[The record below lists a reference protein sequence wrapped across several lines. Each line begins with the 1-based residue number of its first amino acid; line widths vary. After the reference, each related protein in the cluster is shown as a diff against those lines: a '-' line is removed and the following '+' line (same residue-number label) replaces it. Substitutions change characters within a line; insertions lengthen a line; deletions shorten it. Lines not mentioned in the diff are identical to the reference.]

1 MMIRKTIK
9 YFIAL
14 FLFVSSISYGQEL
27 SGIAG
32 SFVDIGFGTR
42 AVGMG
47 NAYVAL
53 ANDASSI
60 FWNPSGL
67 TSVENI
73 GIEFNYSKQLQIIP
87 YGTAS
92 ASVPLSNNNGV
103 GVGVIYSGD
112 DALKELTFIAAYA
125 HQFGNF
131 SAGLALKYRHVS
143 FGNNGFNEGDYI
155 IFDPAEIEEGRLNQV
170 FGDGS
175 GFGLDLGLQYHLYD
189 YLTLGLVVKDIFAP
203 VNWTSDNNSTENKP
217 KGSYSESIPAELVFG
232 ISLNPIKGLIIN
244 SDYKPNIL
252 IETSQKFNF
261 GVEYLL
267 LDIIAFRAGTQQLLN
282 NEPDKKYA
290 VGLGIQYKITTVL
303 TKVNFTYLI
312 EDLSNTYRFSVGIDF

>member
-1 MMIRKTIK
+1 MLKKKTK
-9 YFIAL
+9 YLITT
-14 FLFVSSISYGQEL
+14 FLLVTSLNMGQEL
-27 SGIAG
+27 SGKAG

-67 TSVENI
+67 TTIENI
-73 GIEFNYSKQLQIIP
+73 GVEFNYSKQMEIIP

-92 ASVPLSNNNGV
+92 AAIPLGNNNGI

-112 DALKELTFIAAYA
+112 DALKERTFLVAYG
-125 HQFGNF
+125 HQFGNI
-131 SAGLALKYRHVS
+131 SAGLSLKYRYAS
-143 FGNNGFNEGDYI
+143 FGNNGFNDGDYI
-155 IFDPAEIEEGRLNQV
+155 IFDPSEIAEGRLNQV
-170 FGDGS
+170 FGNAS

-203 VNWTSDNNSTENKP
+203 VNWSSENNSTENKP
-217 KGSYSESIPAELVFG
+217 QGDYSESIPTELVFG
-232 ISLNPIKGLIIN
+232 ISLNPTKGLIIN

-252 IETSQKFNF
+252 RETYQKFNF

-282 NEPDKKYA
+282 SEQEEKYA
-290 VGLGIQYKITTVL
+290 IGLGIQYKITTVL
-303 TKVNFTYLI
+303 TKVNFTYLRQ
-312 EDLSNTYRFSVGIDF
+312 DLSNTYRFSVGIDF

>member
-1 MMIRKTIK
+1 MKKTK
-9 YFIAL
+9 YLITTL
-14 FLFVSSISYGQEL
+14 LLLTSLSIGQEL
-27 SGIAG
+27 SGKAG
-32 SFVDIGFGTR
+32 SFVDIGFGPR

-73 GIEFNYSKQLQIIP
+73 GVEFSYANQLQIIP

-92 ASVPLSNNNGV
+92 ASIPLGGNNGV

-112 DALKELTFIAAYA
+112 DALKELTFMAAYA

-131 SAGLALKYRHVS
+131 SAGLTLKYRSVS
-143 FGNNGFNEGDYI
+143 FGNNGFNEEDYI

-170 FGDGS
+170 FGDGN

-189 YLTLGLVVKDIFAP
+189 YLTLGIVVKDVFAP
-203 VNWTSDNNSTENKP
+203 VNWSSDNNSTDNKP
-217 KGSYSESIPAELVFG
+217 DGSYSESIPTELVFG
-232 ISLNPIKGLIIN
+232 ISLNPMNGLIIN
-244 SDYKPNIL
+244 SDYKPNVL
-252 IETSQKFNF
+252 RETYQKFKF

-282 NEPDKKYA
+282 SEPDEKYA